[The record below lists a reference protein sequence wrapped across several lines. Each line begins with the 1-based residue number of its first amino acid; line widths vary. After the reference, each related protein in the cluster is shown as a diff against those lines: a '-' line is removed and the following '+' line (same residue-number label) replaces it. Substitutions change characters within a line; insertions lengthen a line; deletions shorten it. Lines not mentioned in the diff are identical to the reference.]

1 MRAQAGLEALVA
13 YGLVLL
19 VFMGAAY
26 TASLIMD
33 DAAQEKDSLEANSIC
48 LGAASEIGALSSSQG
63 NASMQLSLPLEI
75 NSKNYTLYVAAAN
88 RLLKVDFNGHGV
100 GCRLQVRNITN
111 SSGASL
117 FVLAKN
123 ATLRGNGGVIVVEP

>member
-1 MRAQAGLEALVA
+1 MRAQAGLAALVA

-19 VFMGAAY
+19 VFMGAVY
-26 TASLIMD
+26 TASIIVD
-33 DAAQEKDSLEANSIC
+33 DANQKKDSMEANAIC
-48 LGAASEIGALSSSQG
+48 LNVASSIGALSSSQG

-75 NSKNYTLYVAAAN
+75 NAKNYTLYVAAASH
-88 RLLKVDFNGHGV
+88 LLKVDFNNHGV

-111 SSGASL
+111 FSGAQL

-123 ATLRGNGGVIVVEP
+123 ATLRSNGGVIVVEP